1 MYANPF
7 LSRNSQKSLDDKPL
21 EPKMVFSTI
30 KGAYSL
36 LLNVGVMPVIY
47 SSKTTN
53 MLKDLS
59 LDGLLIEMNDLS
71 KMYEDK
77 HLQDSFSN
85 KLLNEEVQIE
95 AGRQF
100 EKLAEFIS

>member
-1 MYANPF
+1 
-7 LSRNSQKSLDDKPL
+7 
-21 EPKMVFSTI
+21 
-30 KGAYSL
+30 
-36 LLNVGVMPVIY
+36 
-47 SSKTTN
+47 
-53 MLKDLS
+53 
-59 LDGLLIEMNDLS
+59 MNDLS